1 MTLILSGTDGLS
13 DVDGSAATPAIR
25 GTDANTGIFFPAADT
40 IAFSEGGVESMR
52 IDSAGLVGIGITPY
66 YGHRLAVNGS
76 TVTQNLFLNA
86 SAGGDQTGFF
96 NDGGTSSTSA
106 ALSVRNSGGGNLLI
120 AQYGGNLQFNSGYGS
135 AATAYGCRAWVTFNG
150 TGTPA
155 IRASGNISSIVD
167 YGTGDYGILFS
178 TSMPDTNYSL
188 VGAAVKTGGGPS
200 GTNSA
205 VVTMGESPST
215 AGTGVGVLTVDGT
228 SVDRAY
234 VYAAFFR

>member
-86 SAGGDQTGFF
+86 SAGGDQTGLF

-120 AQYGGNLQFNSGYGS
+120 AQYGGNLQFNSGFGS
-135 AATAYGCRAWVTFNG
+135 VATAYGCRSWLNCDTSA
-150 TGTPA
+150 TPPT
-155 IRASGNISSIVD
+155 IRASGNVSSVTKSATGTYVVNFTTSLTDANYGVGISIQPSVSNSGSD
-167 YGTGDYGILFS
+167 SFCENLTAASYGLKHY
-178 TSMPDTNYSL
+178 
-188 VGAAVKTGGGPS
+188 
-200 GTNSA
+200 
-205 VVTMGESPST
+205 E
-215 AGTGVGVLTVDGT
+215 VGVLRD
-228 SVDRAY
+228 SVNVLSVVVR
-234 VYAAFFR
+234 